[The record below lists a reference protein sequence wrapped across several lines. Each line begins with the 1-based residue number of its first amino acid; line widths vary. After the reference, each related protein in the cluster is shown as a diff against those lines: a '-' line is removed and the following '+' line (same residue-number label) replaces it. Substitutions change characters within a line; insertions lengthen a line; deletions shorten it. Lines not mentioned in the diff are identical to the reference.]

1 MTTRAIGTGVRTGL
15 AVAAAALVAAGCGSK
30 QPSDELVSARTAYGQ
45 AEKSAARD
53 LVPDHLLT
61 AKQALDRAEL
71 AHRDSAGSHE
81 ERTLAYVAERQARQA
96 VAEAEIRAAQAELD
110 EAQRVY
116 REELESV
123 QRKTRTTLADTKDS
137 LGKTKDELTRVR
149 DELNKQEDALSEKA
163 KALQQREKELAAK
176 QRELEEERKRR
187 EEAEK
192 RAAAA
197 LASLEEIAK
206 IREEQRGL
214 VITLSGGVL
223 FRTNQS
229 DLLPIA
235 KDQLRRVAEALLEQD
250 DSKTIMVEGHT
261 DSRGSARANRVLSQ
275 ARADSVRT
283 FLISSGVPPARIV
296 AIGKGATEP
305 IADNRSPEGRANN
318 RRVEIIVQNR

>member
-1 MTTRAIGTGVRTGL
+1 MMSRAIETRYGL
-15 AVAAAALVAAGCGSK
+15 AAVAAALCVAGCGSK
-30 QPSDELVSARTAYGQ
+30 VPSDELVSARKAYGE
-45 AEKSAARD
+45 AEKSQARD

-81 ERTLAYVAERQARQA
+81 ERTLAYVADRQSRQAI
-96 VAEAEIRAAQAELD
+96 AEAESRAAAAEL
-110 EAQRVY
+110 ETAKRTY
-116 REELESV
+116 LEELEAS
-123 QRKTRTTLADTKDS
+123 QRKIKSRLADTKDS
-137 LGKTKDELTRVR
+137 LGKELSQVR
-149 DELNKQEDALSEKA
+149 EELSRQEDALSEKA
-163 KALQQREKELAAK
+163 KALRQREK
-176 QRELEEERKRR
+176 ELEEERKRR

-283 FLISSGVPPARIV
+283 FLISSGIPPARVV

-305 IADNRSPEGRANN
+305 VADNRSPEGRANN